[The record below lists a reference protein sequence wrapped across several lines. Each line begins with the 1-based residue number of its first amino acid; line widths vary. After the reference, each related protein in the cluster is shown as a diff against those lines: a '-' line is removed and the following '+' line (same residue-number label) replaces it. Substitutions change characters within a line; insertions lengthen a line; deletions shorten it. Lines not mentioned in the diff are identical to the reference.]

1 MKVGDEKKLQPLHDR
16 VLVRIAAKPKMSA
29 GGIHLP
35 QTDPRL
41 YNEGKVEAVGP
52 DVKQVKVDDV
62 VIWEVFKGQAPG
74 HFDEGR
80 WMLKESE
87 VLAKVGAS

>member
-1 MKVGDEKKLQPLHDR
+1 VKIQTEKPLQPLNDR
-16 VLVRIAAKPKMSA
+16 VLVRIAAKPKKSQ
-29 GGIHLP
+29 GGIILP
-35 QTDPRL
+35 DSDQRL
-41 YNEGKVEAVGP
+41 YNEGEVIAVGP
-52 DVKQVKVDDV
+52 KVTEVSAGDV

-87 VLAKVGAS
+87 VLAKVLS

>member
-1 MKVGDEKKLQPLHDR
+1 MKVGTEKPLQPLHDR
-16 VLVRIAAKPKMSA
+16 VLVRIAVKPKMSA

-35 QTDPRL
+35 GTDERL
-41 YNEGKVEAVGP
+41 YNEGEVIGVGPKVTEVAVG
-52 DVKQVKVDDV
+52 DV

-87 VLAKVGAS
+87 VLAKVVTP